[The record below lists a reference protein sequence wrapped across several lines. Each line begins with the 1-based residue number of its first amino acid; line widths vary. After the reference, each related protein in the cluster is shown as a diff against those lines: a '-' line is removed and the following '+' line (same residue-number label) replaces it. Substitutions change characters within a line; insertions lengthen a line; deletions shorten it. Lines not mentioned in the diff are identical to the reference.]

1 MSPESQ
7 KYMFIFLGVVV
18 FGLLIGLVAKMML
31 GCKGA
36 KVDGKCYKV
45 IAQADPTVTGTT
57 LANLNNIKDGKMD
70 TAAAATS
77 GNATTT
83 ITLNVKDATAA
94 APKKVKGA
102 RITAMAAA
110 PVASATAV
118 DQKIT
123 LEGLEFAFKQDG
135 KKYTIGK
142 LFATEKSVSG
152 PMSLAVPSGMTVYEV
167 ELI

>member
-18 FGLLIGLVAKMML
+18 FGLLIGLLVKMLMS
-31 GCKGA
+31 CKGA
-36 KVDGKCYKV
+36 KVDGKCYTIV
-45 IAQADPTVTGTT
+45 AQADPSGTT
-57 LANLNNIKDGKMD
+57 LEDVNNIKDGKMS
-70 TAAAATS
+70 TSAKVTSAA
-77 GNATTT
+77 TT
-83 ITLNVKDATAA
+83 ITLNVKDATSA

-110 PVASATAV
+110 PVAPAV
-118 DQKIT
+118 AADQKIK
-123 LEGLEFAFKQDG
+123 LNDLLEFAFKQDG

-142 LFATEKSVSG
+142 LFTTEQTING
-152 PMSLAVPSGMTVYEV
+152 PMSLVVPSGMTVYEV

>member
-18 FGLLIGLVAKMML
+18 FGLLLGLLVKMMM

-36 KVDGKCYKV
+36 KVDGKCYTIV
-45 IAQADPTVTGTT
+45 AQADPAPGLENV
-57 LANLNNIKDGKMD
+57 NNIKDGKMS
-70 TAAAATS
+70 TSAKATTI
-77 GNATTT
+77 ATT

-94 APKKVKGA
+94 AAKKVKGA

-110 PVASATAV
+110 PVAPAV
-118 DQKIT
+118 AADQKIT

-142 LFATEKSVSG
+142 LFTTEKSITG
-152 PMSLAVPSGMTVYEV
+152 PMSLVVPSGMTVYEV

>member
-18 FGLLIGLVAKMML
+18 FGLLIGLLVKMLMS
-31 GCKGA
+31 CKGA
-36 KVDGKCYKV
+36 KVDGKCYTIV
-45 IAQADPTVTGTT
+45 AQADPTGTT
-57 LANLNNIKDGKMD
+57 LANVNNIKDGKMS
-70 TAAAATS
+70 TAADATT
-77 GNATTT
+77 GNAATT

-94 APKKVKGA
+94 AQKKVKGA

-110 PVASATAV
+110 PVAPATAV

-123 LEGLEFAFKQDG
+123 LNNLEFAFKQDG

-142 LFATEKSVSG
+142 LFSTEQTING
-152 PMSLAVPSGMTVYEV
+152 PMSLVVPSGMTVYEV